1 MSLEACVQIAYC
13 DRKAAADTNYVK
25 TVTAKIRWYNEKHKR
40 GDGMWACLRYVFLRL
55 L

>member
-13 DRKAAADTNYVK
+13 DRKAAVDINYVK
-25 TVTAKIRWYNEKHKR
+25 TVTAKIRWYNKKHER
-40 GDGMWACLRYVFLRL
+40 GWDVGMRYVFLRL